1 MFAMSDERYDEV
13 QLKLTDEAGERI
25 RLASGESAERVE
37 VRVAEEA
44 SPEETLGDDPQ
55 RAVRA

>member
-1 MFAMSDERYDEV
+1 MSDERYDEV